1 MARPVDE
8 KIVRMK
14 MENQDFVSK
23 ASETGGILSK
33 LQNALNKIPGVNLGK
48 TSNELAGIGKEMNNV
63 PANKL
68 LEAVENI
75 SGRFSTMGIIATT
88 ALVNIANRA
97 VDTGM
102 KLAKSLTMDGIT
114 QGFGEYE
121 LKMGSIQTILANT
134 SRHGTTLKDV
144 SLALNDL
151 NEYADKTIYNFAEMT
166 KNIGLF
172 TNAGMNVDEA
182 TSMIKGFSNEAA
194 ASGTTSQGA
203 AGAAY
208 QLSQA
213 LSAGTIRLMDWRSL
227 TNVGM
232 GNKNMQN
239 GLIEVADAMGTLN
252 KTGAKASEIQ
262 KNFNYSLEKNWL
274 SADVMSTYLRI
285 MAGDIDAA
293 EMATLGLTKAQIDMF
308 VKQQKTAEEA
318 ATKVRT
324 FTQLI
329 GTAKEAIGSGWA
341 QTWEL
346 LLGDFDQATELLSGV
361 SEVLGGI
368 IGNSANA
375 RNELLE
381 AWSGAGG
388 RRKVIEGLG
397 NIFTAIFEVVKSI
410 GSAFKEIFP
419 PVTLGKL
426 LIMTNRFLEFT
437 KRIQLSTETT
447 DKLKTV
453 FKGVFSIFDTG
464 FVIAKKLGGALMNL
478 IPKGV
483 GGDIL
488 DMAVAISEFLLG
500 INESVKSGNKL
511 TEFIDGLGV
520 TFKNMSQRAIVF
532 KETLQAMY
540 ESGGAETITSIFE
553 RMAKALGKVRDVLGK
568 AGSVLKEFVSGITLQ
583 DVGGALFTGGIFLFG
598 KKLFDLIDKL
608 FGIIR
613 SPLEIK
619 SSIQGLFG
627 TLGDSLE
634 AFTARSKYSN
644 LLKVAVALG
653 ILAVSLKLLENISW
667 PNLGKGLVV
676 LGVALGGL
684 VLAFGALTKL
694 DITGFGGAKIA
705 ITLMAMAVAISLIA
719 AAITR
724 FEDTDTT
731 QLAIGMVAVGGIM
744 LLLVTSIKLLSRQVS
759 SLSAFDGAKIAVGLL
774 ALSISVGLMTISLK
788 ALSKVNGDALIRGGA
803 AITLITTVLIGT
815 FAILGQIKAP
825 TISAMASFIAFTIGL
840 QGAAVS
846 LVIFAGALHLL
857 IPAVE
862 KIGKMDL
869 LVLKQ
874 GLTGMIVALL
884 GVSAAM
890 KIAKGSFS
898 GSVGLLVAVGAIA
911 LLLPIVD
918 AFGNMDTKVIGTG
931 MITIGGALVI
941 LVAALKLASGSL
953 TGAAALTIA
962 AIALNLLVVPL
973 MALGNMSVIQVV
985 TALVALGGALALIGG
1000 VAALFTPIIP
1010 AIIGF
1015 AAAISLIGVGVIL
1028 AGAGLTLLG
1037 TALVTFV
1044 GVGAS
1049 AISLLMTTFET
1060 LLDGLI
1066 GLGPKLASAMGVLIV
1081 SIANAIIT
1089 SSPKIV
1095 VAAGVLILSLLDGIV
1110 NVLPK
1115 VVVAGVLILLSLI
1128 NGFSQALP
1136 VLIAAAIGLMV
1147 NFIAGLSSAIK
1158 THGPVLIKEI
1168 LGLIGEVLAVV
1179 VKALI
1184 AVLDAFIGWVPGV
1197 TEALGEASDK
1207 ATEVIRDRFDGETL
1221 GAEMGTD
1228 LTEGIKKQ
1236 KPVYRKSGKEVGTEL
1251 ERGVLDIDMKKTG
1264 DSQGKDFSLGAT
1276 LTGKGSMLA
1285 GMDLSKNLDLGALS
1299 GDMLG
1304 TGKELGT
1311 DFATGIDMT
1320 EVQAL
1325 LAGTGLADSVDL
1337 GANSADLLGTGKE
1350 EGKDFATGVASKKAD
1365 ALAAGKTLA
1374 NNSDAGA
1381 KTVSAYGAGTAFGR
1395 GFANGITAM
1404 QTNVRAAAED
1414 LANVAIK
1421 GSKNKLMV
1429 RSPSKIAFSIGG
1441 FFGDGLAGGIIAKAK
1456 NVKDAATDIA
1466 GKALESMH
1474 TFVDELADA
1483 FIPKEEEE
1491 YEFKLKP
1498 ILDLDNMNPYPD
1510 QTFKLSPDTSRP
1522 NVQFREAVNGL
1533 RQNGNTNMG
1542 AASTEP
1548 KSTTVV
1554 TQNYEIKVTATG
1566 DLPMAT
1572 IKKMAVKIQDEI
1584 KNINDREK
1592 MSRGEAVTY

>member
-14 MENQDFVSK
+14 MENQDFVRK

-33 LQNALNKIPGVNLGK
+33 LQNALTKIPGINLGK
-48 TSNELAGIGKEMNNV
+48 TSSELAGIGKEMNNV

-75 SGRFSTMGIIATT
+75 SSRFSTMGIIATT

-102 KLAKSLTMDGIT
+102 RLTKSLTMDGIT

-134 SRHGTTLKDV
+134 SRHGTTLDDV
-144 SLALNDL
+144 SSALNDL

-252 KTGAKASEIQ
+252 ATGTKASKIQ
-262 KNFNYSLEKNWL
+262 KDFNYSLESNWL

-329 GTAKEAIGSGWA
+329 GTAKEALGSGWA

-346 LLGDFDQATELLSGV
+346 LLGDFDQATELLSGI

-368 IGNSANA
+368 IGDSADA
-375 RNELLE
+375 RNELLT
-381 AWSGAGG
+381 AWATAGG

-397 NIFTAIFEVVKSI
+397 NVFTVIFDVVKSI

-419 PVTLGKL
+419 PMTLGKL
-426 LIMTNRFLEFT
+426 LLMTNKFLEFT
-437 KRIQLSTETT
+437 KNIQLSTETT
-447 DKLKTV
+447 GKLKTV

-464 FVIAKKLGGALMNL
+464 LIIAKKLGGAFTKL
-478 IPKGV
+478 IPEGV

-488 DMAVAISEFLLG
+488 DVAVSIGEFLLG
-500 INESVKSGNKL
+500 INESVKAGNKL
-511 TEFIDGLGV
+511 TEFIDELGV
-520 TFKNMSQRAIVF
+520 VFANVSQGALTFKEHIQSMFESKGIRSFADIFGRVTTVF
-532 KETLQAMY
+532 
-540 ESGGAETITSIFE
+540 
-553 RMAKALGKVRDVLGK
+553 GKIGSVLGK
-568 AGSVLKEFVSGITLQ
+568 IATPLKEFISGITMK

-608 FGIIR
+608 FGIIK
-613 SPLEIK
+613 SPLEMKNSIK
-619 SSIQGLFG
+619 GLFG

-644 LLKVAVALG
+644 LLKVAIALG
-653 ILAVSLKLLENISW
+653 VLAVSIKLLENMSW
-667 PNLGKGLVV
+667 GNIGKGLTV

-684 VLAFGALTKL
+684 MLGFSMLSKMDLTG
-694 DITGFGGAKIA
+694 IGSAKIA

-719 AAITR
+719 AAVTR

-744 LLLVTSIKLLSRQVS
+744 MLLVTAIKLLSKQVS
-759 SLSAFDGAKIAVGLL
+759 TMSAFDGAKIAIGLI
-774 ALSISVGLMTISLK
+774 ALSISVGLMAISLK
-788 ALSKVNGDALIRGGA
+788 ALAKVDGEALLRGGT
-803 AITLITTVLIGT
+803 AITAITAVLIGA
-815 FAILGQIKAP
+815 FAILGLIKP
-825 TISAMASFIAFTIGL
+825 PSIKSMASFIAFTIGL
-840 QGAAVS
+840 QGAGVA

-857 IPAVE
+857 IPAVR
-862 KIGKMDL
+862 KIGEMDL
-869 LVLKQ
+869 PVLVQ
-874 GLTGMIVALL
+874 GLTGMLVALL

-890 KIAKGSFS
+890 KIAKGSF
-898 GSVGLLVAVGAIA
+898 GGAVGLLVAVGAIA
-911 LLLPIVD
+911 LLLPVIKT
-918 AFGNMDTKVIGTG
+918 FGEMDTKTIGTG
-931 MITIGGALVI
+931 MITMGGALVI

-1015 AAAISLIGVGVIL
+1015 AAAIALIGVGVIL

-1049 AISLLMTTFET
+1049 AITLLMSTFET
-1060 LLDGLI
+1060 LLEGLI
-1066 GLGPKLASAMGVLIV
+1066 GLGPKLATAVAVMIV
-1081 SIANAIIT
+1081 ALADGIIS

-1095 VAAGVLILSLLDGIV
+1095 AAAGVLILSLLGGIV
-1110 NVLPK
+1110 SVLPK
-1115 VVVAGVLILLSLI
+1115 VIAAGVLILLALI
-1128 NGFSQALP
+1128 NGFSEGLP

-1147 NFIAGLSSAIK
+1147 NFIAGLSAAIK
-1158 THGPVLIKEI
+1158 THGPALIKEI

-1179 VKALI
+1179 VQALI

-1197 TEALGEASDK
+1197 TEALGEASDA

-1221 GAEMGTD
+1221 GETMGTD
-1228 LTEGIKKQ
+1228 LTTGIKNQ

-1251 ERGVLDIDMKKTG
+1251 ERGVLDIDMQKTG
-1264 DSQGKDFSLGAT
+1264 TKQGDKFSLGAT

-1304 TGKELGT
+1304 TGKKEGS
-1311 DFATGIDMT
+1311 DFAKGVDMT
-1320 EVQAL
+1320 EIQAL

-1337 GANSADLLGTGKE
+1337 GAISGDLLGTGKE
-1350 EGKDFATGVASKKAD
+1350 EGKDFADGVKSKKPD
-1365 ALAAGKTLA
+1365 AMAAGKALA
-1374 NNSDAGA
+1374 DGSNSGA
-1381 KTVSAYGAGTAFGR
+1381 KNVSAYGAGTAFGQ

-1404 QTNVRAAAED
+1404 RANVRAAAQD
-1414 LANVAIK
+1414 LANVAL
-1421 GSKNKLMV
+1421 SKTKNVLMV
-1429 RSPSKIAFSIGG
+1429 RSPSKAAFKIGG
-1441 FFGDGLAGGIIAKAK
+1441 FFGDGLAGGIVAKTRS
-1456 NVKDAATDIA
+1456 VGDAAAEIA
-1466 GKALESMH
+1466 GNALRSMH
-1474 TFVDELADA
+1474 TFVDELAES
-1483 FIPKEEEE
+1483 FIPKEEEA

-1498 ILDLDNMNPYPD
+1498 ILDLDGMNPYPD

-1522 NVQFREAVNGL
+1522 NVQFREAVVGL

-1542 AASTEP
+1542 TSSTEP

-1572 IKKMAVKIQDEI
+1572 IKKMATQIQNEI